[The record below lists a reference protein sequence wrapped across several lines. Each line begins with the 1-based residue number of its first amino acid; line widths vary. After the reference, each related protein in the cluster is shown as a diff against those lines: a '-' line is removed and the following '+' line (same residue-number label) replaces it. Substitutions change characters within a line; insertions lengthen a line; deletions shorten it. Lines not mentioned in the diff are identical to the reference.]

1 MKVHSLQLTG
11 RSFCSIRSNRK
22 WCKRR
27 GSSLQCQNC
36 FFVYTISDCNLKNYQ
51 NVEIIFDAGTFD
63 AVRNAKKAD
72 GLENTLF
79 SFRSSFRYN
88 GNLNVQESKAVT
100 EIRKNDF
107 GATTAADIDQ
117 RIEQSYRRL
126 KIKYDKYMNDNDC
139 RPSEAKAHIIGELN
153 NAVSNCLKIKV
164 DNLGNIEADR
174 VHSSLRKTIQQTHL
188 STMYYLPVKRKC

>member
-1 MKVHSLQLTG
+1 MKIKKLHLKKYKRFSDLTIDLGETPKRIIALVGPNGCGKSSVFDAMLFHNNAYNRIGNTGNKTYVYHSLD
-11 RSFCSIRSNRK
+11 K
-22 WCKRR
+22 E
-27 GSSLQCQNC
+27 
-36 FFVYTISDCNLKNYQ
+36 VNYNYK

-63 AVRNAKKAD
+63 AVRNAKETD
-72 GLENTLF
+72 GLGNTLF

-126 KIKYDKYMNDNDC
+126 KIKYDM
-139 RPSEAKAHIIGELN
+139 I
-153 NAVSNCLKIKV
+153 
-164 DNLGNIEADR
+164 
-174 VHSSLRKTIQQTHL
+174 SS
-188 STMYYLPVKRKC
+188 Y